1 MTEVWGKIG
10 SAAGAVYTSFVGKS
24 PATAAEVKKKT
35 KLDDAMLYMA
45 LGWLARE
52 GKAQLN
58 TEKNVLTVKI
68 IE

>member
-1 MTEVWGKIG
+1 MGELWGEIG
-10 SAAGAVYTSFVGKS
+10 SAAGKIYSGFVGKN

-35 KLDDAMLYMA
+35 KLDDGMLYMA